1 MEAKPPVRYVGM
13 HTLLEKAAARIAA
26 GTAPLE
32 NAAEAVELA
41 RLPRSENPDIFACA
55 ALARARYAGP
65 VFTCAIINAKSG
77 RCAENCAFCAQSSFH
92 HTDAPVYGLVGTDV
106 LLKHAEEMA
115 AHGVKRFGIVTS
127 GTTVSDRDLDSLCE
141 SARILRD
148 RVNIALCGS
157 LGILTKEKLRRLKEA
172 GFTSI
177 HHNLETARSHFASIC
192 TTHDYDQDI
201 ATLRDARDAGF
212 RVCSCGIF
220 GLGETWE
227 QRVELLE
234 TEKECGV
241 DSLPVNLLDPVP
253 GTRMEHQKLLE
264 PWEALRCVALARLVS
279 PEKDVILC
287 GGRLPTLGDGSS
299 WALAAGANG
308 IMTGNYLTTK
318 GCGYDDDDAMFRFLG
333 VRG

>member
-1 MEAKPPVRYVGM
+1 M

-55 ALARARYAGP
+55 ALARARFAGP

-148 RVNIALCGS
+148 RVDIALSRRILADSQRLSNPPGS
-157 LGILTKEKLRRLKEA
+157 SGTGWTSPCAAPSASLRRKN
-172 GFTSI
+172 S
-177 HHNLETARSHFASIC
+177 
-192 TTHDYDQDI
+192 
-201 ATLRDARDAGF
+201 
-212 RVCSCGIF
+212 
-220 GLGETWE
+220 
-227 QRVELLE
+227 
-234 TEKECGV
+234 
-241 DSLPVNLLDPVP
+241 
-253 GTRMEHQKLLE
+253 
-264 PWEALRCVALARLVS
+264 
-279 PEKDVILC
+279 
-287 GGRLPTLGDGSS
+287 
-299 WALAAGANG
+299 AA
-308 IMTGNYLTTK
+308 
-318 GCGYDDDDAMFRFLG
+318 
-333 VRG
+333 

>member
-1 MEAKPPVRYVGM
+1 M

-55 ALARARYAGP
+55 ALARARFAGP

-148 RVNIALCGS
+148 RVDIALCGS
-157 LGILTKEKLRRLKEA
+157 LGILTKEKLRRLRRP
-172 GFTSI
+172 G
-177 HHNLETARSHFASIC
+177 
-192 TTHDYDQDI
+192 
-201 ATLRDARDAGF
+201 
-212 RVCSCGIF
+212 
-220 GLGETWE
+220 
-227 QRVELLE
+227 
-234 TEKECGV
+234 
-241 DSLPVNLLDPVP
+241 SLPSIIISK
-253 GTRMEHQKLLE
+253 RR
-264 PWEALRCVALARLVS
+264 AAIS
-279 PEKDVILC
+279 PASAPRTITI
-287 GGRLPTLGDGSS
+287 RTSP
-299 WALAAGANG
+299 
-308 IMTGNYLTTK
+308 
-318 GCGYDDDDAMFRFLG
+318 R
-333 VRG
+333 

>member
-1 MEAKPPVRYVGM
+1 M
-13 HTLLEKAAARIAA
+13 
-26 GTAPLE
+26 
-32 NAAEAVELA
+32 
-41 RLPRSENPDIFACA
+41 
-55 ALARARYAGP
+55 
-65 VFTCAIINAKSG
+65 
-77 RCAENCAFCAQSSFH
+77 
-92 HTDAPVYGLVGTDV
+92 YGLVGTDV

-148 RVNIALCGS
+148 RVDIALCGS

-201 ATLRDARDAGF
+201 ATLKDARDAGF

-241 DSLPVNLLDPVP
+241 ESRAVILGHVQRGGSPTVRDRVVASQMGYKAVQLLMQGIGNRVIVLKDD
-253 GTRMEHQKLLE
+253 HIIDYDIY
-264 PWEALRCVALARLVS
+264 EALNMQKKVDNELYKIAHEIS
-279 PEKDVILC
+279 I
-287 GGRLPTLGDGSS
+287 
-299 WALAAGANG
+299 
-308 IMTGNYLTTK
+308 
-318 GCGYDDDDAMFRFLG
+318 
-333 VRG
+333 